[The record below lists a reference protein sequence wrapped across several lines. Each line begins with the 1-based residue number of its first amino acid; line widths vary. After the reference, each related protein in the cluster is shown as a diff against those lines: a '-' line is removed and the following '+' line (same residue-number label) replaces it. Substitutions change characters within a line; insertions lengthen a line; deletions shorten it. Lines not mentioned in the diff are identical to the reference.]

1 MDLQLQDHVVLI
13 TGASGGIGRAV
24 AEAFAAEGAR
34 PALHGFRR
42 FDALRE
48 WLAEQPWRERALA
61 VRADLTRP
69 AEADAAF
76 RQAAERFGRVDACVA
91 NAGAWPTTDL
101 PIDQIPEER
110 LRGTVEANLWS
121 AIWTARGFF
130 AELRRSG
137 PRADGRGAA
146 LVFTGST
153 AGRFGERG
161 RVDYSLSKAALYG
174 LVRSLKN
181 EIVALDPYGR
191 VNMVEPGWT
200 ATARALPELSKP
212 ETVRRVVRTMP
223 VRQIARPA
231 DIARAVVLLCSP
243 AATRHVSGEVLTVA
257 GGMEGR
263 VQWEPEQIDAAAVRR
278 RLEEE

>member
-1 MDLQLQDHVVLI
+1 MDLQLQEHVVLI

-34 PALHGFRR
+34 PVLHGFRR

-48 WLAEQPWRERALA
+48 WLAEQPWQERAVA
-61 VRADLTRP
+61 VRADLTQA

-76 RQAAERFGRVDACVA
+76 REAAERFGRVDACVA

-101 PIDQIPEER
+101 PIDQVPEER

-121 AIWTARGFF
+121 AIWTARAFF
-130 AELRRSG
+130 GALRRSG
-137 PRADGRGAA
+137 PRADGRGAT

-212 ETVRRVVRTMP
+212 ETVRRIVRTMP

-231 DIARAVVLLCSP
+231 DIARAMVLLCSP
-243 AATRHVSGEVLTVA
+243 AASRHISGEVLTVA

-278 RLEEE
+278 RLDEE